1 MNLFEVV
8 FAVDL
13 SPLRLLLR
21 FPNSEFMLKDAII
34 RVENIDGRAE
44 SGLRLRLLVLVIRL
58 NAYYRLL
65 LLVRWLVG
73 TLARERQALGKTIA
87 A

>member
-21 FPNSEFMLKDAII
+21 FSNSEFMLKDAII